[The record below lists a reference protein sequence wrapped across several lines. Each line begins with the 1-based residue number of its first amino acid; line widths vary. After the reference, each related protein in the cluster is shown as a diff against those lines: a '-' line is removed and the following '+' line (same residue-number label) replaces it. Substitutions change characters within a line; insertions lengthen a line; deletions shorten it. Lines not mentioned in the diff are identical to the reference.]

1 MWTSEHSI
9 ETTAAPEAVWGLW
22 SDVPRWPEWN
32 ADLERA
38 TLSGPFAARSTIT
51 MYHHRAGGRH
61 AGAADRPGDQRRLSP
76 GPGGARR
83 ARRTLMLHPS
93 ESPGFLLWHA
103 TLRWQRGIS
112 QALAP
117 LDLTHVQF
125 VLLAC
130 AWWLNQQGQHPS
142 QIALASFAGTD
153 VKMTS
158 QVLRSL
164 ERKGLVEREVDRADT
179 RALRL
184 RVTRRGA
191 RLAPRAIAVV
201 QQVDAEFFDEVPRA
215 AALRL
220 LRQLARLPE
229 AEAANQ

>member
-1 MWTSEHSI
+1 MT
-9 ETTAAPEAVWGLW
+9 PLQ
-22 SDVPRWPEWN
+22 P
-32 ADLERA
+32 
-38 TLSGPFAARSTIT
+38 
-51 MYHHRAGGRH
+51 GR
-61 AGAADRPGDQRRLSP
+61 
-76 GPGGARR
+76 
-83 ARRTLMLHPS
+83 
-93 ESPGFLLWHA
+93 SPGFLLWHA
-103 TLRWQRGIS
+103 TLRWQRGIAA
-112 QALAP
+112 ALAP
-117 LDLTHVQF
+117 LGLTHVQF

>member
-1 MWTSEHSI
+1 
-9 ETTAAPEAVWGLW
+9 
-22 SDVPRWPEWN
+22 
-32 ADLERA
+32 
-38 TLSGPFAARSTIT
+38 
-51 MYHHRAGGRH
+51 
-61 AGAADRPGDQRRLSP
+61 
-76 GPGGARR
+76 
-83 ARRTLMLHPS
+83 MLHPR

-130 AWWLNQQGQHPS
+130 TWWLNRQGQRPS

-184 RVTRRGA
+184 RVTRQGA

-201 QQVDAEFFDEVPRA
+201 ERVDAEFFEEAPPAD
-215 AALRL
+215 ALQL
-220 LRQLARLPE
+220 LRRLAHVPE
-229 AEAANQ
+229 PDLASPSEQPAGGE

>member
-1 MWTSEHSI
+1 
-9 ETTAAPEAVWGLW
+9 
-22 SDVPRWPEWN
+22 
-32 ADLERA
+32 
-38 TLSGPFAARSTIT
+38 
-51 MYHHRAGGRH
+51 
-61 AGAADRPGDQRRLSP
+61 
-76 GPGGARR
+76 
-83 ARRTLMLHPS
+83 MLHPR

-130 AWWLNQQGQHPS
+130 TWWLNRQGQRPS

-184 RVTRRGA
+184 RVTRQGA

-201 QQVDAEFFDEVPRA
+201 ERVDAEFFEEAPPAD
-215 AALRL
+215 ALQL
-220 LRQLARLPE
+220 LRRLAHVPE
-229 AEAANQ
+229 PDLASPFEQPTGSE